1 MVTCLIGPPRITERV
16 RRMRSKPFADKRNRF
31 QVERNRQLLA
41 RFGLVRMD
49 ARHSSHHR
57 FFSLQGVDSDEPM
70 GYRLRSDA
78 HAMRNR
84 RGGCATSSVRAI
96 VSRRNE
102 IAVGIVDL
110 EISKALV
117 LVTVMI

>member
-70 GYRLRSDA
+70 GYPLKIRCPCNAERSWWLC
-78 HAMRNR
+78 N
-84 RGGCATSSVRAI
+84 V
-96 VSRRNE
+96 
-102 IAVGIVDL
+102 
-110 EISKALV
+110 
-117 LVTVMI
+117 